1 MKKNLALVII
11 FFFFLGFL
19 SGCSWNQEYGKLWVG
34 PASKE
39 RLTPN
44 QLYEQWEN
52 YHIYYAGVS
61 ISQPTAILFD
71 PKDDKRKIETHE
83 YWAPVKKREELW
95 DLIGHIQT
103 SQYQYPVMKS
113 ILGPGNAFYGYLY
126 TNWTHVVLKVID
138 QKTLWIDYLNE
149 NPLLGVRSSLL

>member
-1 MKKNLALVII
+1 MKKNLGLFIS
-11 FFFFLGFL
+11 FFFIMGLL
-19 SGCSWNQEYGKLWVG
+19 SGCSWNQKYGRLWVET
-34 PASKE
+34 PSKK
-39 RLTPN
+39 RATLN

-52 YHIYYAGVS
+52 YRIYYAGPS